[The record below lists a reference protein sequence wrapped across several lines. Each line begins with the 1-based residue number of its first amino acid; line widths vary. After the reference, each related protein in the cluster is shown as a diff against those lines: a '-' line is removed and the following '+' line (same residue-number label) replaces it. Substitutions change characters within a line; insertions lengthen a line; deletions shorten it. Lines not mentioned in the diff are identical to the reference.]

1 MLNISLINYLL
12 SHIKISDGICLK
24 SKLAIMLA
32 LVSLP
37 SMMVCFISNSF
48 FFLISNS
55 WFRFFHPEQ
64 SKIFFMFSRLYLLKR
79 IKKKTLKLI

>member
-12 SHIKISDGICLK
+12 SHIKFFDGICLK

-37 SMMVCFISNSF
+37 SMMVCF
-48 FFLISNS
+48 ISNS

-79 IKKKTLKLI
+79 IKKKTLKLV